1 MQEHLKE
8 EPKEIL
14 MNFKLSRRLFNNL
27 EAVCKKE
34 FRTKSAVVRM
44 LLQKY
49 TQRYE
54 NIDLGCTPGLH

>member
-14 MNFKLSRRLFNNL
+14 MNFKLSRKLFNNL
-27 EAVCKKE
+27 EAVARKE
-34 FRTKSAVVRM
+34 FRTKSALVRM

-49 TQRYE
+49 TDPR
-54 NIDLGCTPGLH
+54 L